1 MNIRQAN
8 KFDTP
13 RIIEM
18 LKNYR
23 EVTPISSF
31 KECNNEEHMIAILSH
46 IIAGK
51 GIALIAESDNKIV
64 GMMLSVIDQSLW
76 DPKICVLKELAYWV
90 ELESR
95 GSTAGYRLLLEYN
108 RVARSLLVTGR
119 INHWTI
125 SKMSNSPDLDY
136 SRFGFTR
143 VEETWSQ
150 GV

>member
-1 MNIRQAN
+1 MNVRQAN

-18 LKNYR
+18 LKHYR
-23 EVTPISSF
+23 EVTPVSSF
-31 KECNNEEHMIAILSH
+31 KECNNIEHMIAILTH
-46 IIAGK
+46 IYAGK
-51 GIALIAESDNKIV
+51 GIALVAESNDKII
-64 GMMLSVIDQSLW
+64 GMMLSVIDQSIW

>member
-46 IIAGK
+46 IYAGK

>member
-31 KECNNEEHMIAILSH
+31 KDCNNEEHMIAILSH
-46 IIAGK
+46 IYAGK
-51 GIALIAESDNKIV
+51 GIALVAESNDKII
-64 GMMLSVIDQSLW
+64 GMMLSVIDQSIW

-119 INHWTI
+119 ITHWTI

>member
-1 MNIRQAN
+1 
-8 KFDTP
+8 
-13 RIIEM
+13 
-18 LKNYR
+18 
-23 EVTPISSF
+23 
-31 KECNNEEHMIAILSH
+31 MIAILSH
-46 IIAGK
+46 IYAGK